1 MAPSQPGRQVQ
12 ADGLPAADAVRR
24 LVTRGRHA
32 TFPLAVSSRAELS
45 AAAETL
51 RTALASDDLHVIAS
65 PGAGSARTPSLTVLR
80 LVDRAEI
87 HRLHDRL
94 QALVAEFRELAHRL
108 AAPFQLHV
116 EPACVRGDPYPD
128 ELDVDGEAWSLYVHG
143 EHCLFTSA
151 DSGTEIEVHT
161 DCPDLIDPWFLLRYA
176 ESADRYPDIRA
187 ACVEGFHDI
196 SRMLTVA
203 AIPLA
208 PNPTARPDACP
219 DEDAPAGGNPG
230 ATGSAGD
237 LTS

>member
-1 MAPSQPGRQVQ
+1 MAPSQPGPQVQ

-24 LVTRGRHA
+24 LMTRGRHA
-32 TFPLAVSSRAELS
+32 TFPLAVSSWAELS
-45 AAAETL
+45 AAADSL
-51 RTALASDDLHVIAS
+51 RAALASDDLGVIAS
-65 PGAGSARTPSLTVLR
+65 PGAGASPTPSLKVLR
-80 LVDRAEI
+80 LVDEAEV

-108 AAPFQLHV
+108 AVPFRVHV
-116 EPACVRGDPYPD
+116 EPACLRGDPYPD
-128 ELDVDGEAWSLYVHG
+128 ELDVDGETWSLHIHG

-151 DSGTEIEVHT
+151 ASGTEIEVHT
-161 DCPDLIDPWFLLRYA
+161 DRPDLIDPWFLLRYA
-176 ESADRYPDIRA
+176 ESADRYPDVRA

-208 PNPTARPDACP
+208 AEPTARPDQ
-219 DEDAPAGGNPG
+219 DVPAGGNPG
-230 ATGSAGD
+230 ATGLASG